1 MNFTPELIFIAVYFL
16 WFLVLTFLFFRFNS
30 YYSKLTKNGKKES
43 LAQVLE
49 EFSKKQEEFNKNLQ
63 QVNKRCDKLEKEGHL
78 HIQKVGLVRFNP
90 FKDTGGD
97 QSFILS
103 LVDAENTGVVVSS
116 LHTRNG
122 TRWYAKGV
130 VRGKGTDHELSS
142 EEEKAL
148 KGENLLAV
156 ENLTTKG
163 VIEEKIKAN

>member
-1 MNFTPELIFIAVYFL
+1 MNFTPEFILILVNFIWLF
-16 WFLVLTFLFFRFNS
+16 FLTFLFFRFNS

-43 LAQVLE
+43 IAQVLE
-49 EFSKKQEEFNKNLQ
+49 EFNKNQEEFNKNLL
-63 QVNKRCDKLEKEGHL
+63 QVNKRCDKLEKEGKL
-78 HIQKVGLVRFNP
+78 HVQKMGLVRFNP

-103 LVDAENTGVVVSS
+103 LVDAENTGVVISS

-130 VRGKGTDHELSS
+130 VRGKGVDHELSN

-156 ENLTTKG
+156 ENLILKSK
-163 VIEEKIKAN
+163 EN